1 MKKPA
6 GKGGRR
12 HLDDDEAADWDHAA
26 KTIEPLKRAKS
37 RVRAGRDQPS
47 DDVPARRAEETIPA
61 ASQSRTQPPPG
72 AGKTKPPAPPPKKVV
87 PPIAEFDRKNA
98 KRLRSGRV
106 EIEARLDLALPNRE
120 ALRRAL
126 AILAF
131 PTNAPRAVQL
141 GWRAADAMWRAAGDT
156 ATDYNHYTKRAIL
169 GSVYAATLAVFLNDE
184 SEGLSETRA
193 FLGRR
198 IEGIMRFEKAK
209 ARVVDMQPHFSPA
222 RFIGRLRYPAR

>member
-12 HLDDDEAADWDHAA
+12 HLEDDEAADWDHAA

-106 EIEARLDLALPNRE
+106 EIEARLDLHGMRQDEAHR
-120 ALRRAL
+120 ALRTFLLRAHGRGLRWVLIITGKGGMGGRSGVADDDVIPVRDRGVLKRNVPRWL
-126 AILAF
+126 AEPDLRSLIVSF
-131 PTNAPRAVQL
+131 TE
-141 GWRAADAMWRAAGDT
+141 AAAAHG
-156 ATDYNHYTKRAIL
+156 
-169 GSVYAATLAVFLNDE
+169 G
-184 SEGLSETRA
+184 EGALY
-193 FLGRR
+193 L
-198 IEGIMRFEKAK
+198 
-209 ARVVDMQPHFSPA
+209 H
-222 RFIGRLRYPAR
+222 LRKNV